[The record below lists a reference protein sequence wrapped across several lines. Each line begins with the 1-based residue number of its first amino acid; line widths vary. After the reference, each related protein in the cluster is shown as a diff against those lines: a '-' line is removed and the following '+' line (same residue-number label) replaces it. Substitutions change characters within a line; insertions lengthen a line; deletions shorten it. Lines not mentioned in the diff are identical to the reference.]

1 MGSSRYPGGYWALPF
16 RTPSQLVPLPGSPRL
31 TSRVGSGTWQR
42 VKYPLAAGSPRR
54 IGLQT
59 PRSQE
64 KSALPLA
71 VCIGSGWW
79 RENRRPEFV
88 PLPECPRRPFVIP
101 GNPGN
106 PTVPILVP
114 LPEPVRIAAPLV
126 SLPDLCAPP
135 DDSEGAI
142 RSGKPILISFQHP
155 NRDLCRWAPCRG
167 SRMHRP
173 TPGISGTRL
182 VPRTHSRHK
191 SRSITR
197 ATTFGHRLKP
207 SPSSPSGRCLR
218 YERSPSGWRCLHGI
232 RDFVLGLG
240 VPERTRT
247 PGRIDVIA
255 PPRMVTVAS
264 DLGFRTRLTPTAYFL
279 SFMAPCPQPD
289 GVPTAN
295 PRVGYC
301 RWPKKCL
308 CGEL

>member
-167 SRMHRP
+167 LSNAPSNAGH
-173 TPGISGTRL
+173 
-182 VPRTHSRHK
+182 
-191 SRSITR
+191 
-197 ATTFGHRLKP
+197 FGHSSRPPNSFQAQISFHYP
-207 SPSSPSGRCLR
+207 SHDLWTSP
-218 YERSPSGWRCLHGI
+218 ETIP
-232 RDFVLGLG
+232 V
-240 VPERTRT
+240 
-247 PGRIDVIA
+247 
-255 PPRMVTVAS
+255 VAVRA
-264 DLGFRTRLTPTAYFL
+264 LPA
-279 SFMAPCPQPD
+279 
-289 GVPTAN
+289 V
-295 PRVGYC
+295 
-301 RWPKKCL
+301 
-308 CGEL
+308 